1 LQILRGGGTLTFH
14 LSKLFNKSTF
24 YLVDYLEEA
33 ITIAKNINN
42 GNEKIKY
49 FIDDIYSLNTIG
61 NHFDITFCWQT
72 LSWLENPKTALENLI
87 KITKKGGEIYLS
99 SLFNVDYDVDVYS
112 KVFDHT
118 RKSSNE
124 NNYFNYNTYSKKT
137 INTWIAS
144 KVESV
149 EFIEFTPDVDF
160 NYDGRGIGTNTIKTI
175 MNKRVQVSGGMLL
188 NWYILKIIV

>member
-1 LQILRGGGTLTFH
+1 LRGGGTLTFH

>member
-1 LQILRGGGTLTFH
+1 MQILRGGGTLTFH